1 MLENK
6 ADIAK
11 TNELKHAADKMSGN
25 HSKTVQQYANM
36 VKDTA
41 NNSHVNQHTKTTY
54 MLKSVNSEMDAR
66 RIQKNIKADE
76 RTRNINKNI
85 AEYRAKRGETEK
97 FPKRTIDCY

>member
-1 MLENK
+1 MANR
-6 ADIAK
+6 IA
-11 TNELKHAADKMSGN
+11 GI
-25 HSKTVQQYANM
+25 TVEIGG
-36 VKDTA
+36 DT
-41 NNSHVNQHTKTTY
+41 TKLSTA
-54 MLKSVNSEMDAR
+54 LKSVNSEMDAR